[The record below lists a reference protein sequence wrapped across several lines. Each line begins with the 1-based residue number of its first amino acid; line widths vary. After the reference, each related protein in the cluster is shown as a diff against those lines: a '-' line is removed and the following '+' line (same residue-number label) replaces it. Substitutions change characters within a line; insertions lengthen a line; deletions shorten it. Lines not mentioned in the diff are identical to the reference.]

1 MLRTNEQN
9 LSHLSV
15 SDDVISQ
22 SLANHY
28 CRSESNELASLQFN
42 QHIAQ
47 ITAQLLNHDPV
58 NCQQDTYDFDDV
70 IDMATSEDEFVDIT
84 KALALAASNPP
95 ALLNISNQFQTL
107 LQQSAEKLAAR
118 LAEKIHSGER

>member
-1 MLRTNEQN
+1 MTYVACAIEHSLNHHYLN
-9 LSHLSV
+9 LENA
-15 SDDVISQ
+15 
-22 SLANHY
+22 AND
-28 CRSESNELASLQFN
+28 ESKYD

-70 IDMATSEDEFVDIT
+70 IDMATNEDEFVDIT

>member
-1 MLRTNEQN
+1 MT
-9 LSHLSV
+9 
-15 SDDVISQ
+15 
-22 SLANHY
+22 NHY

-58 NCQQDTYDFDDV
+58 KCQQDTYDFDDV